1 MKLPTIREAGDLR
14 GKRVLLRVDFN
25 VPIDNGV
32 VVDDFRIQEALPTIR
47 FLREAGAHVIIIS
60 HLHNRENDSLK
71 PVAKY
76 LQQLMPVSFI
86 GDLDFF
92 HLEGKLAGVAEGECA
107 LLENL
112 RHAREE
118 ESNNEQF
125 AKNLANL
132 ADIYVNEAFSV
143 SHREHAS
150 IVGIPKLLPTF
161 VGLRFE
167 KELEELSKA
176 LTPAHPFLF
185 ILGGAKFETK
195 EPLIDKFLSIADL
208 VFVGG
213 ALANDFFQAQGYEV
227 GVSDLS
233 KKALPVNAP
242 IFGNTKLL
250 LPLDVVV
257 RTAEGARKT
266 VKPTEVEK
274 TDKILDAGP
283 QTIAMLKDKMK
294 TAKLVLWNGPLGDYE
309 QGFVESTEGLAY
321 AMTDSKAYTIAG
333 GGDTM
338 ASFKKL
344 NIRNK
349 FSFVSTG
356 GGAML
361 YFLTHET
368 LPGIEA
374 IRNGKK

>member
-161 VGLRFE
+161 VGLRFYSRFVVLTDYFVTKIKKYSPHATFAVIPNGVDLHPYSE
-167 KELEELSKA
+167 ENEGYILALGRIEVDQKGLDLLIDAYSKLAHKELV
-176 LTPAHPFLF
+176 
-185 ILGGAKFETK
+185 
-195 EPLIDKFLSIADL
+195 PL
-208 VFVGG
+208 V
-213 ALANDFFQAQGYEV
+213 
-227 GVSDLS
+227 
-233 KKALPVNAP
+233 
-242 IFGNTKLL
+242 
-250 LPLDVVV
+250 
-257 RTAEGARKT
+257 
-266 VKPTEVEK
+266 
-274 TDKILDAGP
+274 
-283 QTIAMLKDKMK
+283 
-294 TAKLVLWNGPLGDYE
+294 
-309 QGFVESTEGLAY
+309 
-321 AMTDSKAYTIAG
+321 IAG
-333 GGDTM
+333 GGTEREV
-338 ASFKKL
+338 
-344 NIRNK
+344 RN
-349 FSFVSTG
+349 TG
-356 GGAML
+356 RSISSGPYAIW
-361 YFLTHET
+361 FLE
-368 LPGIEA
+368 LPSAFALRARVGVL
-374 IRNGKK
+374 